1 MKIEL
6 EIDAE
11 KLEKLDSDLTD
22 MLASLSAQQKTEIIK
37 SYLLNQFD
45 KWEVTTSNSWGV
57 KSTEMSNFAKEVVSG
72 LKEAIK
78 KAIFEDVIKDEAFLE
93 KMNKEIEEI
102 RKGLPFTIQ
111 YAIATYVAEQVFM
124 NSNSVKDMMYQQMSS
139 HYNNYHNPH
148 Y

>member
-22 MLASLSAQQKTEIIK
+22 VLASLSAQQKTEIIK

-57 KSTEMSNFAKEVVSG
+57 KSTEMSNFAREVVSG
-72 LKEAIK
+72 LKDAIK
-78 KAIFEDVIKDEAFLE
+78 KAIFEDVIKDAAFLE

-102 RKGLPFTIQ
+102 RKELPFTIQ
-111 YAIATYVAEQVFM
+111 HAIATYVAEQVFM